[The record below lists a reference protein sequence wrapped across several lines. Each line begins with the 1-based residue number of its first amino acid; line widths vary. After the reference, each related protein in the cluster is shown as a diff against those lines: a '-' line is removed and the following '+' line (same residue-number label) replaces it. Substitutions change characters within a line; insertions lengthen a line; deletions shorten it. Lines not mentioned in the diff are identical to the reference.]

1 MLIDIRAER
10 LNRGWTLEDGAKR
23 FDITVSALSLIE
35 RGLRRPTPRIAFE
48 IASTY
53 GYKRTDIWPT
63 TPTTEPGERA
73 A

>member
-10 LNRGWTLEDGAKR
+10 LNKGWTLESAAQKFG
-23 FDITVSALSLIE
+23 ISESALSYIE
-35 RGLRRPTPRIAFE
+35 RGLRRPTPKIAFE

-53 GYKRTDIWPT
+53 GYKRTDIWPVT
-63 TPTTEPGERA
+63 DPQPEKRA